1 MEVLD
6 NGMGI
11 SYTCEKCGHS
21 CHCSNGSK
29 CASCQCH
36 DCVHDKQKAQKH
48 FDSLEEEYKQI

>member
-1 MEVLD
+1 MLD
-6 NGMGI
+6 NGMGL
-11 SYTCEKCGHS
+11 SYICEKCGHS